1 MIALSGGAPEFTFKL
16 IERLDIACAPV
27 RKGWIQPVH
36 TESAEARVRARAEQW
51 SRRGEPVRMLS
62 REDTAYLLGT
72 DAYRCAMLDERGG
85 NLHPLNYALGL
96 AEAAAKAGARIH
108 GHSRVTKMEQ
118 AGGEHILHTPSGRL
132 RARKVLIGTNGY
144 SGPEAPSLARSV
156 VPIRSIQVAT
166 DILPEELQRKILPEG
181 HSASD
186 SRRLLLYFRK
196 DPEGRFVMG
205 GRGAYSARGTQI
217 QMQALHD
224 ISQRLYPD
232 LEGVEWRYAWGGFVA
247 MTQDHYPHLSKVAPG
262 AMAALGYNGRG
273 VAMATALGKVLAD
286 WASGTPEEELPYP
299 VQAPRPIPLHFLRKP
314 AVSAVVAWS
323 RVRDRLER

>member
-1 MIALSGGAPEFTFKL
+1 
-16 IERLDIACAPV
+16 
-27 RKGWIQPVH
+27 
-36 TESAEARVRARAEQW
+36 
-51 SRRGEPVRMLS
+51 MLS